1 MGIAYLSSPR
11 SARISA
17 SIRYNVQQNGKL
29 KLKVYPDLSK
39 ERVEDRIVK
48 NAAKKAAILAK
59 ENRSAIL
66 ACSKKAKN
74 AKKSMRVKRKSKKKR
89 MHDREAKKT

>member
-1 MGIAYLSSPR
+1 MGIAYFPAPKA
-11 SARISA
+11 ARTSA

-29 KLKVYPDLSK
+29 KLKAYPDLSK
-39 ERVEDRIVK
+39 ERVQDRIVK
-48 NAAKKAAILAK
+48 NAAMKAALLAR
-59 ENRSAIL
+59 ENRSATL

-74 AKKSMRVKRKSKKKR
+74 AKKSTRVKRKSKKKR